1 LKTQCASRTILS
13 DELIFI
19 VYKGLAARGFF
30 LKVIILKTQE
40 ALSGY
45 LVESNYPETPMY
57 KVVSNKFEA
66 LLSVFAKPLQR
77 RGFTGRNLIIYG

>member
-45 LVESNYPETPMY
+45 LVE
-57 KVVSNKFEA
+57 
-66 LLSVFAKPLQR
+66 
-77 RGFTGRNLIIYG
+77 NLIGWKTAKQFLMKQKQPAYLYEN